1 MDDVT
6 DQLSAERSGL
16 IAMIGERALL
26 LHGPSEEVADLSG
39 SDLDC
44 VVSGMDRLWPL
55 RLPPGWRLCQCLRY
69 DLGGWYWVLE
79 RGGEIVPFDTID
91 DPWGLGRDAIHTGS
105 FFEIVDEE
113 PASAVRAA
121 YLTVK
126 RVRKRNFASLEWERI
141 GGLAR
146 QDPERFRRALTR
158 LTGSPLAKMLERAAL
173 RGTAP
178 GRNVVEVANVLR
190 FFRRFGSPA
199 RIAMTVRLGISR
211 YVERIS
217 HPAGFTILVAGPD
230 GAGKSTL
237 AHGLPELL
245 KGPFK
250 KHVVN
255 HWRPGILPRPG
266 VLVGRSVS
274 DATAPHSR
282 LPFGR
287 IPSLALLA
295 YYWADFVLGE
305 LVFTHRRI
313 RTALIVCERGWWD
326 LAVDPRRYRL
336 DVPPR
341 LVRALGSV
349 LRKPDLAVVLSA
361 PTETLLAR
369 KAEID
374 RSELERQTESW
385 RSALPP
391 RVPTLHVDTSIGT
404 DATVDRVR
412 ETVFSILEARA
423 VSRLGGGWASIPS
436 IGTRWWIP
444 RSPRGVAK
452 SGISVYHPVT
462 RKGRRGWG
470 LARAAASLGLLHVL
484 PRGSAPPPA
493 VRHLLAPHVAARGTY
508 AVARANHP
516 DRYGALLLTAD
527 GAPHAYAKVAL
538 DAAGVEAL
546 DREGSAIASLG
557 LLLEHPLRAPG
568 VRARSPGV
576 LVLEPI
582 DWRPRAEPWVLPEE
596 VAAALGSFFKAG
608 SVEVDGALLGPAHG
622 DCAPWNL
629 LRTADGWSLVDW
641 ESAREESLPFHDLCH
656 FLVQAHTLLG
666 RPEASELLEGFRGEG
681 GWIAGVVAAY
691 ADAAG
696 VPATDAEH
704 FLRAYLEGSTEGVR
718 VRSRNE
724 ESGLAR
730 RRRLA
735 DALGS

>member
-1 MDDVT
+1 MDGLT
-6 DQLSAERSGL
+6 DQLAAERSGL

-26 LHGPSEEVADLSG
+26 LHGPSEEMADLSG

-55 RLPPGWRLCQCLRY
+55 RLPNGWRLCQCLRY

-79 RGGEIVPFDTID
+79 RRGEVVPFDTID

-105 FFEIVDEE
+105 FFGIVDEE

-126 RVRKRNFASLEWERI
+126 RVRKRNFAPAEWERI
-141 GGLAR
+141 GELAR

-178 GRNVVEVANVLR
+178 DRNVVEVANVLR
-190 FFRRFGSPA
+190 FLRRFGSPA
-199 RIAMTVRLGISR
+199 RIAMTARLGISR

-237 AHGLPELL
+237 ADGLPELL

-250 KHVVN
+250 KHVAN

-266 VLVGRSVS
+266 SLVGRPPS
-274 DATAPHSR
+274 DPTAPHAR
-282 LPFGR
+282 APFGR
-287 IPSLALLA
+287 TASLALLA

-313 RTALIVCERGWWD
+313 RSALIVCERGWWD
-326 LAVDPRRYRL
+326 LVVDPRRYRL
-336 DVPPR
+336 DVPPW

-361 PTETLLAR
+361 PAETLLAR

-374 RSELERQTESW
+374 RSELMRQADAW
-385 RSALPP
+385 RSALPS
-391 RVPTLHVDTSIGT
+391 RAPTMQVDTSVGME
-404 DATVDRVR
+404 ATFDRVR
-412 ETVFSILEARA
+412 EAVFSILEARA

-436 IGTRWWIP
+436 IGPRWWLP
-444 RSPRGVAK
+444 RSPGSVARNGV
-452 SGISVYHPVT
+452 SVYHPVT
-462 RKGRRGWG
+462 RKARAAWE
-470 LARAAASLGLLHVL
+470 LARAAASFGLLRLL

-493 VRHLLAPHVAARGTY
+493 VRRLLAPHVAARGTY

-516 DRYGALLLTAD
+516 NRYGALLLTAD

-546 DREGSAIASLG
+546 DREGTAIASLG
-557 LLLEHPLRAPG
+557 KLLERPLGAPG
-568 VRARSPGV
+568 VRARSAGI
-576 LVLEPI
+576 LVLEPV
-582 DWRPRAEPWVLPEE
+582 DWRPRPEPWVLPEE

-641 ESAREESLPFHDLCH
+641 ESARAESLPFHDLCH
-656 FLVQAHTLLG
+656 FLVQAHTLLR
-666 RPEASELLEGFRGEG
+666 RPDASDLLEGFRGDR
-681 GWIAGVVAAY
+681 GWIAGAVAAY

-704 FLRAYLEGSTEGVR
+704 FLRAYLAGSLDGVR

-724 ESGLAR
+724 ASGLAR

-735 DALGS
+735 AALGS